1 MGIPRMGQCQPAR
14 WMTVQWSW
22 DLEAADMAGV
32 EEEVKEAAV
41 REDQR
46 NGGPEPASQ
55 GAFLHP

>member
-1 MGIPRMGQCQPAR
+1 
-14 WMTVQWSW
+14 MTVQWSW